1 MSTLTLAES
10 PASHNGSSA
19 ALTASV
25 RKTADHSVLRRYSPF
40 VVLGFGFMVT
50 IAWVATIAWFVVH
63 LVTSNN
69 PASSFRVTLLDRIS
83 NGGVLNV

>member
-63 LVTSNN
+63 LVTS
-69 PASSFRVTLLDRIS
+69 TILQ
-83 NGGVLNV
+83 VLFA